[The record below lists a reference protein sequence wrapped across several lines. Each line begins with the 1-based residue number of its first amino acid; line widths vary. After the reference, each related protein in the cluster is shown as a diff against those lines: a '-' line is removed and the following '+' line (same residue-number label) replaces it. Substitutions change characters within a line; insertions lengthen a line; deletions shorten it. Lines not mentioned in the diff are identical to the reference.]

1 MKWLNWIFGWLWKAE
16 QIKNVIESEDSYGHS
31 SKWAKIQA
39 ISGERVTR
47 NIWPSGDYVFYD
59 ARHGFLV
66 VRGGVSGV
74 FEFVD
79 ADEASCDWILVGK
92 DLK

>member
-1 MKWLNWIFGWLWKAE
+1 
-16 QIKNVIESEDSYGHS
+16 
-31 SKWAKIQA
+31 
-39 ISGERVTR
+39 VTR